1 MTHLVA
7 VSVPR
12 GDYAHSS
19 STEKGNSAGKRCYIH
34 AVFILF
40 FRTFHLPWKRDR
52 RAPRRV
58 AMIDPEAAV
67 QYLAVP
73 TTKPPSHGQRPIK
86 VQNHVAACM
95 KHAADVKLRASAAAN
110 TASRALASN
119 AARSAAE
126 AAAAAAACAA
136 TTSTMLPSRA
146 RAQEA
151 AASSRH
157 DAMTS
162 LTQKLDEMA
171 VAVNAVEAPA
181 TGIAAKAAGAAC
193 ALFEAIGT
201 DADRTV
207 SVSRLE
213 RALTALSDV
222 ADVSEA
228 LEALRRC
235 PHEARLTQDEYASLA
250 REVSVTRQLRRH
262 TQPNNQSR
270 AAEWHH
276 QDRLRGEGPAGEE
289 DRWVD
294 MRTTKRLLRQ
304 MADSGG
310 SRACGVQ
317 VPHGTEEEARQA
329 VECLRDRLAV
339 RTVEFAP
346 ESWSL
351 EENPHN
357 RLLLASV
364 ADVLLAHPSVAV
376 HVLAT
381 QSRPSDDRPEH
392 ARRFRLW
399 FPKEDAHSHATLAHG
414 RAISCVRVLL
424 NAGVEPERIQTRFS
438 VDRSAAAAG
447 TIQFSFLQP
456 SVHSAQAEPLPEE
469 TGRGGSFATLTQTT
483 RASLADSQTTPCSPA
498 AGVRR
503 VSGAWTSSP
512 PATGPPLDK
521 DRTGKSALGPDLR
534 LAASQSPSTVAP
546 WRSYGGERL
555 ATAVDGWRN
564 GTVYGGRERLATAQA
579 YALRPT
585 ERVRLTRTTR
595 ERASDAGLHATRT
608 EVRRLHDEVS
618 ALREELQRRP
628 STPCDAP
635 SRPRTAPSRRGE
647 LNCDESSATAP
658 PHRMKRGHDL
668 RLFREAGPLA
678 PAGRATTRQSAARR
692 EEDVD
697 EVRLLPEASLSD

>member
-1 MTHLVA
+1 
-7 VSVPR
+7 
-12 GDYAHSS
+12 
-19 STEKGNSAGKRCYIH
+19 
-34 AVFILF
+34 
-40 FRTFHLPWKRDR
+40 
-52 RAPRRV
+52 
-58 AMIDPEAAV
+58 MIDPEAAV

-392 ARRFRLW
+392 ARLFRLW

-414 RAISCVRVLL
+414 RAISCRRVLL

-498 AGVRR
+498 AGVRH

-555 ATAVDGWRN
+555 ATAPVDGWRN